1 MDSNDFKF
9 QLLNRSWQCFIT
21 YVVNVDEKVLIKKE
35 DIIGATNI
43 AQQFTYQEIAI
54 ATDNFSMILGQ
65 GGFGSVYK
73 GSLTNGL
80 DVAVKILSH
89 ASQQGTQEFLNE
101 VFDLLLILV
110 LFIMFYQTTWLMILA
125 CNAFRG
131 MVLCT

>member
-1 MDSNDFKF
+1 MVI
-9 QLLNRSWQCFIT
+9 L
-21 YVVNVDEKVLIKKE
+21 YVVNVDEKALIKKE
-35 DIIGATNI
+35 DLIDATNI
-43 AQQFTYQEIAI
+43 AQQFTHQEMSI
-54 ATDNFSMILGQ
+54 ATDNFSLKLGQ

-110 LFIMFYQTTWLMILA
+110 LFIMFYQTT
-125 CNAFRG
+125 
-131 MVLCT
+131 